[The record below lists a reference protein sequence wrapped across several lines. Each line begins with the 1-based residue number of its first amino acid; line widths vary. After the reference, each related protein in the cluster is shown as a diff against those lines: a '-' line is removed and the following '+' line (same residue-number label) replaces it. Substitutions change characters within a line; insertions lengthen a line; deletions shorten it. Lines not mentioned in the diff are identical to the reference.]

1 MTVTESLD
9 YFGSITETVI
19 VGEYNAGNG
28 YQMSGSFIGLDEVIT
43 APVGGAW
50 VKVTVE
56 VDGFNDGTGQNS
68 VVMSSWIRIERCK
81 QGTTTTAATTTTIP
95 VTIGAEV
102 AASCVLEQD
111 IATYPITVTVSG
123 DDGATGVVTING
135 VDTPYAIDGS
145 GEAVVAANGMAGDN
159 TVEVVDDI
167 FGSIL
172 SEIIALVDCTE
183 TTTTTEGDND
193 NHRGHDHHHR
203 GGNDD
208 DHGGGDNHHHGS
220 RDDHHR
226 GGNDLHNRIA
236 FDRGNGSCVGAP
248 DSHRP
253 DGASSDRH

>member
-1 MTVTESLD
+1 MQYGRGTVMLRSTAGAITSLGLVLLLIALVVVPAAPVLAATPTLDVSTACDGNDHVVYWTTTSTDPTSDGGTADGAVTVTESLD

-56 VDGFNDGTGQNS
+56 VDGFNDGTGQSS

-123 DDGATGVVTING
+123 DDGAT
-135 VDTPYAIDGS
+135 
-145 GEAVVAANGMAGDN
+145 EW
-159 TVEVVDDI
+159 
-167 FGSIL
+167 
-172 SEIIALVDCTE
+172 
-183 TTTTTEGDND
+183 
-193 NHRGHDHHHR
+193 
-203 GGNDD
+203 
-208 DHGGGDNHHHGS
+208 
-220 RDDHHR
+220 
-226 GGNDLHNRIA
+226 
-236 FDRGNGSCVGAP
+236 
-248 DSHRP
+248 
-253 DGASSDRH
+253 